1 MTSLET
7 TLRKIDAAYMRA
19 ARYALPHP
27 RRYMAISVVLT
38 IANVATGVKYGV
50 ATKLAGLFFG

>member
-1 MTSLET
+1 MTTLET

-19 ARYALPHP
+19 ARYAFPNP

-50 ATKLAGLFFG
+50 ATKVASLIF